1 MKLTRLTFPG
11 SIAVVLMLAG
21 SSVPAFAAD
30 SALIGAIKQGDAT
43 RVRTL
48 VQQHA
53 DVNAKDLDGTTA
65 LHWAVQRDQVETVG
79 VLLTGGASATAT
91 NRYGITPLL
100 AACEIGNVEI
110 IDKLL
115 RAGADANGATP
126 AGETALM
133 IAARTG
139 KVAAVKRLVAA
150 GADVNAKETVRG
162 QTALMWAAAEDN
174 LEATAM
180 LLEAGAN
187 VNARTPAGFTALHFA
202 VRGGNIAVVKALA
215 AHGANINDPIQPT
228 AVPRPAAAMR
238 TTPAA
243 TPAAAAAA
251 AGPGAPAAPGG
262 TPAAAAPYG
271 QRPSTAATGNNGVAQ
286 LLQVFNTGSRGGRGG
301 IGGTSPLV
309 LAITNAHFEL
319 ASTLLDLG
327 ADPNADGQGWT
338 PLHQLAW
345 TRRPPVQHGLP
356 PAVPTGNITSLE
368 LAEKLLQYGADPD
381 IRMTREP
388 SDGARNIL
396 NRIGSTPFLQAAK
409 LADIPFMKL
418 LLEYGADASIPTSEG
433 ATPLMAAAGVGI
445 WQVGENAGTN
455 EEAFEAVKICYEAG
469 NKVDTA
475 DVNGDTALHGAAH
488 RGSNDIVA
496 FLVEKGAKLD
506 VVNTIGW
513 SPYTIAHGV
522 LYPNTFNRHLDTEEV
537 LLKLGANPAV
547 GKARTEDLAPN
558 DEGSIGL
565 AGSKK

>member
-1 MKLTRLTFPG
+1 MRLKWLGTIG
-11 SIAVVLMLAG
+11 LVLVLAG
-21 SSVPAFAAD
+21 SSLSAFAAD
-30 SALIGAIKQGDAT
+30 SALIGAIKQGDAA
-43 RVRTL
+43 RVRAL
-48 VQQHA
+48 LQQRA
-53 DVNAKDLDGTTA
+53 DVNAVDLDGTTA
-65 LHWAVQRDQVETVG
+65 LLWAVQRDQLETVG
-79 VLLTGGASATAT
+79 LLLKGGASATET
-91 NRYGITPLL
+91 NRYGISPLL

-110 IDKLL
+110 IDRLL
-115 RAGADANGATP
+115 RAGADANSATP

-133 IAARTG
+133 VAARTG
-139 KVAAVKRLVAA
+139 RVAAVKRLVAA
-150 GADVNAKETVRG
+150 GADVNAKETMRG

-174 LEATAM
+174 LEATTM
-180 LLEAGAN
+180 LLEAGAT

-215 AHGANINDPIQPT
+215 SHGANINDAIQPT
-228 AVPRPAAAMR
+228 AVPRPAAPMR
-238 TTPAA
+238 TT
-243 TPAAAAAA
+243 TAAAAPPA
-251 AGPGAPAAPGG
+251 AGATAAPGAPGATAAPGG
-262 TPAAAAPYG
+262 AAPAAGAYG
-271 QRPSTAATGNNGVAQ
+271 RPATANSGVAQ

-319 ASTLLDLG
+319 AATLLDLG

-368 LAEKLLQYGADPD
+368 LAEKLLQYGADPNV
-381 IRMTREP
+381 RMTREP

-409 LADIPFMKL
+409 LADLPFMKL
-418 LLEYGADASIPTSEG
+418 LLDYGADASIPTSEG

-455 EEAFEAVKICYEAG
+455 DEAFEAVKLCYQAG

-488 RGSNDIVA
+488 RGANEIVA

-506 VVNTIGW
+506 VVNVIGW
-513 SPYTIAHGV
+513 SPFTIAHGV
-522 LYPNTFNRHLDTEEV
+522 LYPNTFNRHLDTEE
-537 LLKLGANPAV
+537 LLVKLGASPSV
-547 GKARTEDLAPN
+547 GKARPEDLAPN
-558 DEGSIGL
+558 DEGSIGT
-565 AGSKK
+565 AGKR

>member
-1 MKLTRLTFPG
+1 MRLKWIGTIG
-11 SIAVVLMLAG
+11 LMLALAG
-21 SSVPAFAAD
+21 SSGRALAAE
-30 SALIGAIKQGDAT
+30 SPLIGAIKQGDAV
-43 RVRTL
+43 RVRAL
-48 VQQHA
+48 LQQHA
-53 DVNAKDLDGTTA
+53 DANAKDLDGTTA
-65 LHWAVQRDQVETVG
+65 LHWAVQRDQLETVG
-79 VLLTGGASATAT
+79 LLLTGGASATAT

-100 AACEIGNVEI
+100 AACEIGNVEV

-150 GADVNAKETVRG
+150 GADVNAKEAVRG

-174 LEATAM
+174 LEATTM

-202 VRGGNIAVVKALA
+202 VRGGNTGVVKALA
-215 AHGANINDPIQPT
+215 AHGANVNDAIQPT
-228 AVPRPAAAMR
+228 AVPRPAAPMR
-238 TTPAA
+238 TN
-243 TPAAAAAA
+243 AAAAPPAPGAA
-251 AGPGAPAAPGG
+251 AAPGGSAPATGTPAPGG
-262 TPAAAAPYG
+262 TPTASAYG
-271 QRPSTAATGNNGVAQ
+271 QRPAAAGTNTGVAQ

-469 NKVDTA
+469 NRVDTA
-475 DVNGDTALHGAAH
+475 DANGDTALHGAAH
-488 RGSNDIVA
+488 RGSNEMVA

-513 SPYTIAHGV
+513 SPFTIAHGV
-522 LYPNTFNRHLDTEEV
+522 LYPNTFNRHLDTEE
-537 LLKLGANPAV
+537 LLVKLGANPRV
-547 GKARTEDLAPN
+547 GKPRPEDLAPN
-558 DEGSIGL
+558 DEGSISTTG
-565 AGSKK
+565 KR